1 MSDVSQLTIASGS
14 YPIKD
19 KTARTNI
26 DELGTDLAQTNENVQ
41 ENTNNITEI
50 SKYMFNLNDS
60 YRFLVVSK
68 VDGSKF
74 TTINS
79 AITYA
84 RNTLHVDNNNPVV
97 ILITTGVYQEQIVLN
112 DVHGLTFIGLD
123 KNQCK
128 IQFNGSYPDC
138 VIHVQG
144 DITFKNLTLIGLNST
159 IYIVHQDPSDTNV
172 QGTIC
177 FENCIFNGGSNGI
190 GYGSG
195 QNTELKVMD
204 CEFIN
209 QSGWCIY
216 AHNSPYARTNQTLTL
231 IRNRFSKAQCLDLD
245 DAGNSYGLV
254 NTSPIFL
261 NLFGNS
267 CMIQAFG
274 SVRFQENTN
283 TETYKTYIESQNYKM
298 SANCQCNTNIPSM
311 NVNYLPYSGK
321 TSYNIYMTVPQED
334 SGGGSRWYVDLGV
347 PTTIYNITINS
358 VTLPGQGDITTS
370 FAISSKTAFGV
381 IFYCNNTAYVGKQV
395 IVNFDV
401 IMGG

>member
-1 MSDVSQLTIASGS
+1 MEVSKLTIKSGT
-14 YPIKD
+14 YDIKD
-19 KTARTNI
+19 KTARTSI
-26 DELGTDLAQTNENVQ
+26 ESLTTDLAKTNENVQ
-41 ENTNNITEI
+41 ENTNDIAEI
-50 SKYMFNLNDS
+50 SKYMFNLNDT
-60 YRFLVVSK
+60 YRVLVVSK
-68 VDGSKF
+68 VKGSKF

-84 RNTLHVDNNNPVV
+84 INTLRVDNNNPVV
-97 ILITTGVYQEQIVLN
+97 IIITSGVYTENIVLD

-128 IQFNGSYPDC
+128 IQYNGSYPDC

-144 DITFKNLTLIGLNST
+144 NVTFKNLTLIGLNSS
-159 IYIVHQDPSDTNV
+159 IYIVHQDPSNTNV
-172 QGTIC
+172 QGTVV

-209 QSGWCIY
+209 QKGWCIY

-245 DAGNSYGLV
+245 DAGNTYGLV

-261 NLFGNS
+261 NLIDNS

-283 TETYKTYIESQNYKM
+283 VQTYKTYIESQNYKM
-298 SANCQCNTNIPSM
+298 SANCQGNTNIPAM
-311 NVNYLPYSGK
+311 NVNYLPYCGK
-321 TSYNIYMTVPQED
+321 ASYNIYMTVPQQD
-334 SGGGSRWYVDLGV
+334 QGGGMRWYVDLGV
-347 PTTIYNITINS
+347 PTSIYNININS
-358 VTLPGQGDITTS
+358 VTLPGVGDFTS
-370 FAISSKTAFGV
+370 RFAISSKTGYGA
-381 IFYCNNTAYVGKQV
+381 IFYCNDTGLIGKQV

-401 IMGG
+401 VMGG